1 MAKEFIDELIEALK
15 EQKETEVN
23 EFYDKLD
30 EGELPKLPMSPLS
43 VTKTFYRIALKHKVT
58 KDELAAVL
66 SMTEPTPADL
76 KNLREFSDQT

>member
-1 MAKEFIDELIEALK
+1 MAKDFIDELMEALK
-15 EQKETEVN
+15 EQKEQEVT

-30 EGELPKLPMSPLS
+30 DGELPKLPMNPIG

-66 SMTEPTPADL
+66 AMTEPTAQEIQ
-76 KNLREFSDQT
+76 NLRELPEE